1 MFLVWSYSAIG
12 LGFIMFRVWG
22 RAAIRPSQRAA
33 EGAENDEQEDE
44 ADDEEGG
51 EEEEDDAMD
60 PTVDAGSLPNDNNK
74 QLIWVLLVNST
85 EP

>member
-22 RAAIRPSQRAA
+22 RAAIRPSQR
-33 EGAENDEQEDE
+33 

-74 QLIWVLLVNST
+74 QLIWVLLVDST